1 MSLRQLRKLLI
12 ASLRLDTNNQIYI
25 NVLLAFLFMFSHQNS
40 IFTVIVICYNN
51 VQAKRKM
58 ILNLSKA
65 NHFLKT
71 LSGYDSS
78 RKLEPAALH
87 KQDQFHM
94 EVHFL
99 AIYPAAPVDITF
111 YNTSLCKS
119 KDLPRAY
126 R

>member
-1 MSLRQLRKLLI
+1 
-12 ASLRLDTNNQIYI
+12 
-25 NVLLAFLFMFSHQNS
+25 MFSHQNS